1 TRTIP
6 VLPDSPYRYNS
17 DGIVVDA
24 DPIAEKS
31 RPPPISTAG
40 LDPAAAM
47 LALDAAAHQITK
59 AMREKEQD
67 DKQTKNAYAR
77 HIEHYQTYW
86 ATTTYAIGD
95 PQKGLAPLPALP
107 ITVGKAVIFL
117 RYESTRPQKKR
128 KRKDADD
135 NADES
140 ETSSVGVSGLKQAI
154 SAMEHWRLNNQHLYK
169 DIPEAQI
176 GLRTDPPIK
185 AFESAASHNCW
196 YADT

>member
-1 TRTIP
+1 
-6 VLPDSPYRYNS
+6 
-17 DGIVVDA
+17 
-24 DPIAEKS
+24 
-31 RPPPISTAG
+31 
-40 LDPAAAM
+40 M

-59 AMREKEQD
+59 AVREKEQD

-169 DIPEAQI
+169 NIPEAQI
-176 GLRTDPPIK
+176 GLRTDPRIK
-185 AFESAASHNCW
+185 AFESAASHKEPERVKMAHSLKAKGSSAGTRILSLFFNRHI
-196 YADT
+196 YVRGALEMLRFMSH